1 MSPTSTSDLEH
12 EDAMHRITTYFILR
26 RGRGS
31 ALSSRDTDALET
43 WARQGHT
50 WVGILQA
57 INTAFAK
64 MRTPPH
70 SIRAC
75 GPYLEKTTRSD
86 DLLDPDILAAVF
98 GQPEAS
104 KPDKPAMPAAA
115 ETVRQPA
122 AVERALTHLKQ
133 CAQQTNDARAKCAY
147 LGLHNDIR
155 ERAETGPID
164 PDTIAIF
171 DEALALLGLEQ
182 ISAEQRQGIEGAVDR
197 ATAAMRTRTLL
208 ELVGQALDLEYPL
221 AGRLHR
227 RR

>member
-1 MSPTSTSDLEH
+1 
-12 EDAMHRITTYFILR
+12 MHRITTYFILR

-31 ALSSRDTDALET
+31 ALSSRDADALET

-86 DLLDPDILAAVF
+86 ELLDPDILAAVF
-98 GQPEAS
+98 GTADPSDAMETPVDTAPE
-104 KPDKPAMPAAA
+104 KVP
-115 ETVRQPA
+115 QPA
-122 AVERALTHLKQ
+122 AVERTLTHLHK
-133 CAQQTNDARAKCAY
+133 CADQTDDPRAKDAY
-147 LGLHNDIR
+147 RRLHNDIR

-182 ISAEQRQGIEGAVDR
+182 LSSAQRQAIEGAVDR
-197 ATAAMRTRTLL
+197 APAAMRTRTLL
-208 ELVGQALDLEYPL
+208 ELVGQALDLQYPRH
-221 AGRLHR
+221 GRLHR
-227 RR
+227 RA